1 MHFTYGRHIQ
11 IHKKKS
17 KYEKMNSKNGPH
29 IQNHLKINCGIF

>member
-11 IHKKKS
+11 IHKKS

-29 IQNHLKINCGIF
+29 IQNHLKINCGIV